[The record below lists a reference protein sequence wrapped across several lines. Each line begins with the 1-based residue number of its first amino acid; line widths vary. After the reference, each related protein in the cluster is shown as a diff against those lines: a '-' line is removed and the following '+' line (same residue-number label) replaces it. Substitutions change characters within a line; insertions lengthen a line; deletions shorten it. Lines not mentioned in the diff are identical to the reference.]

1 MKDHWWSLIVHD
13 GGYHFFCED
22 LVAFMYKYVQLDL
35 ITKNRY
41 PVGNNLI
48 CTILCADMIRF
59 ISILES
65 WTLCRGTCAVCEK
78 FWMWRTSEHFADEDL
93 KSPPC
98 TMWQRIHSFFLDVWT
113 WDIQRSHCGI
123 QGHVASNI
131 SREFSRDLW
140 DLWIFWISLLDRLFR
155 CEVAW
160 NCKFWG
166 FENWWWAQYL
176 VSNLH
181 ELSRVYQILNRYE
194 AWTRSAAKP
203 LHWVVAGLFS
213 CLVLELS
220 TYNAMLRSYHHFHVI
235 RFGGCHLQRSD
246 YNKYWVDEDHSG
258 APKIAKLVYD

>member
-1 MKDHWWSLIVHD
+1 MVFNRAWWWIS
-13 GGYHFFCED
+13 FFLWGLGD
-22 LVAFMYKYVQLDL
+22 VYVQICTQLDL

-48 CTILCADMIRF
+48 CTVLCADLIRF

-65 WTLCRGTCAVCEK
+65 WTLCRGTCAVNLFGCEEPRNISQTRIWNHHLVRCGREFTVF
-78 FWMWRTSEHFADEDL
+78 FWMFGLGISNDPIVGSKGTLRPT
-93 KSPPC
+93 PPENFPEIC
-98 TMWQRIHSFFLDVWT
+98 
-113 WDIQRSHCGI
+113 
-123 QGHVASNI
+123 
-131 SREFSRDLW
+131 W
-140 DLWIFWISLLDRLFR
+140 DLWIFWISLLDRLSR

-194 AWTRSAAKP
+194 TWTRSAANP

-220 TYNAMLRSYHHFHVI
+220 TYNAMLRSYHHYHVI